1 MILTAVGLFKLYDQ
15 NFHCRR
21 ILFGCSHDDEYATTL
36 KECSNRVETVKKVVL
51 LEGTLFEKDLVPQP
65 YRTKKFPKLFRD
77 KKLSGIV
84 FGAPSPTARVF
95 VPGAT
100 GLPARFPPPATV
112 RPSGTLTNNP
122 LPNRAPMA
130 GLPGTS
136 SCSTTTSDDPS
147 TPKPTK
153 PTTTTWASKAAAP
166 APPPAAPAPPVQ
178 PVKMVKESEA
188 VFARNRV
195 GQRVDPYCK
204 DYDKT
209 EVDRIKRMKLC
220 NVHFLRAE
228 CPYDKQCTHIHNYEL
243 TADEAETL
251 RLVARMAPCIYGSG
265 CADPRCI
272 YGHRCQAPRSKTHH
286 AKDTKS
292 CIFGDT
298 CKFPPELH
306 DIDTE
311 IVKLLVVR

>member
-1 MILTAVGLFKLYDQ
+1 MYDQ

-77 KKLSGIV
+77 KKLSGAV

-95 VPGAT
+95 VPGTTFDSRAGSNSLGAT
-100 GLPARFPPPATV
+100 GLPVRFPASATV
-112 RPSGTLTNNP
+112 RASGTLTDSP
-122 LPNRAPMA
+122 PPNSSPR
-130 GLPGTS
+130 TS
-136 SCSTTTSDDPS
+136 SYSTTTSDDLS
-147 TPKPTK
+147 TTKSIK

-166 APPPAAPAPPVQ
+166 APPQAPPVQ
-178 PVKMVKESEA
+178 YAYKAPDRPEQ
-188 VFARNRV
+188 VFSRNRA
-195 GQRVDPYCK
+195 GQRVDPPCK

-220 NVHFLRAE
+220 NVHFLRSE
-228 CPYDKQCTHIHNYEL
+228 CPYDKQCTHIHNYKL
-243 TADEAETL
+243 TADEKDTL
-251 RLVARMAPCIYGSG
+251 RLVARMAPCVHGSG
-265 CADPRCI
+265 CRDPQCI
-272 YGHRCQAPRSKTHH
+272 YGHRCQAPRSKTHY
-286 AKDTKS
+286 AKGTKS

-298 CKFPPELH
+298 CKFPLELH
-306 DIDTE
+306 DIDTTV
-311 IVKLLVVR
+311 VKILVVR